1 MWFIKWQ
8 NVRMV
13 EQADKQQQGMNHQ
26 ESRAAF
32 SLAGIYALRMLGLF
46 LILPVFALYAEHLH
60 GVTPMLVGLAIGAYG
75 LTQALLQIP
84 FGMLSDR
91 IGRKPVILGGLLIFA
106 LGSVVA
112 AMADT
117 IWGVILGRALQGS
130 GAIAAAVMALA
141 ADLSREQHRTKVMAV
156 IGMSIGAAFTL
167 ALILGPILNGLI
179 GVSGI
184 FWLTSLLALGGIG
197 IVLFLVPTPTATQ
210 VHTDAEAVPAQF
222 GRVLSNASLLRL
234 DLGIFV
240 LHLIITSIFLA
251 VPLVLRDMLG
261 MESGDHWMVYL
272 PVLLLSVVLMVPFI
286 VIAEKRNKMKPVFLG
301 AVSALALA
309 QLGLYLWHG
318 GITGL
323 LISLL
328 LFFIAFNLLEA
339 SLPSIVSKVAPAA
352 SKGTAMGVYSTSQ
365 FAGAFVG
372 GVVGGWIHG
381 QFGLSGVFLF
391 GAVAALVWLGVAFGM
406 QKPANL
412 SSHMLNVGPLDEA
425 QAWELQAELSSVTG
439 VADAAVIAA
448 EGVAHLKVDKS
459 LVDFAVLDAFSTA
472 SE

>member
-1 MWFIKWQ
+1 
-8 NVRMV
+8 MV
-13 EQADKQQQGMNHQ
+13 EQSEKQQDGMNPQ

-46 LILPVFALYAEHLH
+46 LILPVFALYAERLD

-112 AMADT
+112 AMADS

-141 ADLSREQHRTKVMAV
+141 ADLSREQHRTKVMAA

-167 ALILGPILNGLI
+167 ALILGPVLNGLI
-179 GVSGI
+179 GVQGI
-184 FWLTSLLALGGIG
+184 FWLTAVLALGGIG
-197 IVLFLVPTPTATQ
+197 IVLFLVPTPETSQ
-210 VHTDAEAVPAQF
+210 VHGDAEAIPAQF
-222 GRVLSNASLLRL
+222 GRVLSNVNLLRL

-251 VPLVLRDMLG
+251 VPLVLRDMIG
-261 MESGDHWMVYL
+261 MESDSHWMIYL
-272 PVLLLSVVLMVPFI
+272 PVLLLSILFMVPFI
-286 VIAEKRNKMKPVFLG
+286 VVAEKRNKMKPVFLG
-301 AVSALALA
+301 AVLALAIA

-318 GITGL
+318 GIVGL
-323 LISLL
+323 SISLL

-339 SLPSIVSKVAPAA
+339 TLPSIVSKVAPAA

-372 GVVGGWIHG
+372 GVAGGWIHG
-381 QFGLSGVFLF
+381 QLGLGGVFLF
-391 GAVAALVWLGVAFGM
+391 GAVAALVWLAVAFGM
-406 QKPANL
+406 QRPANL
-412 SSHMLNVGPLDEA
+412 TNHMLNIGPVDEA
-425 QAWELQAELSSVTG
+425 QAWELQAELAKIVG
-439 VADAAVIAA
+439 VAEADVAAADGIAY
-448 EGVAHLKVDKS
+448 LKVDKG
-459 LVDFAVLDAFSTA
+459 LVDFAVLDAFSRGN
-472 SE
+472 E

>member
-1 MWFIKWQ
+1 
-8 NVRMV
+8 MV

-46 LILPVFALYAEHLH
+46 LILPVFALYAEHLE

-75 LTQALLQIP
+75 LTQAMLQIP

-106 LGSVVA
+106 IGSVVA

-156 IGMSIGAAFTL
+156 IGMSIGAAFAL
-167 ALILGPILNGLI
+167 AMVLGPVLNGLI
-179 GVSGI
+179 GVQGI
-184 FWLTSLLALGGIG
+184 FWLTAVLALSGVG
-197 IVLFLVPTPTATQ
+197 IVLFLVPTPEISQ
-210 VHTDAEAVPAQF
+210 VHRDAETVPEQL

-251 VPLVLRDMLG
+251 VPLVLRDMIG
-261 MESGDHWMVYL
+261 MESSSHWMIYL
-272 PVLLLSVVLMVPFI
+272 PVLLLSVLLMVPFI
-286 VIAEKRNKMKPVFLG
+286 VVAEKRGKMKQVFLG
-301 AVSALALA
+301 AVLALALA
-309 QLGLYLWHG
+309 QFGLYMWHG
-318 GITGL
+318 ATTGL
-323 LISLL
+323 VLSLL

-339 SLPSIVSKVAPAA
+339 TLPSIVSKVAPAV
-352 SKGTAMGVYSTSQ
+352 SKGTAMGIYSTSQ

-372 GVVGGWIHG
+372 GVAGGWMHG
-381 QFGLSGVFLF
+381 QLGLSGVFLF
-391 GAVAALVWLGVAFGM
+391 GAVAALVWLAVAFGM
-406 QKPANL
+406 QQPGNLAN
-412 SSHMLNVGPLDEA
+412 HMLNVGPIDEA
-425 QAWELQAELSSVTG
+425 QAWELQVEIAKMAG
-439 VADAAVIAA
+439 VAEATVVAADGIAY
-448 EGVAHLKVDKS
+448 LKVDKS
-459 LVDFAVLDAFSTA
+459 LVDFDLLDAFSRGN
-472 SE
+472 E

>member
-1 MWFIKWQ
+1 
-8 NVRMV
+8 MV
-13 EQADKQQQGMNHQ
+13 EQTEEKQSMNHQ

-46 LILPVFALYAEHLH
+46 LILPVFALYAEHLD

-106 LGSVVA
+106 VGSVVA
-112 AMADT
+112 AMSDS

-141 ADLSREQHRTKVMAV
+141 ADLSREEHRTKVMAV

-167 ALILGPILNGLI
+167 ALILGPVLNGLI
-179 GVSGI
+179 GVQGI
-184 FWLTSLLALGGIG
+184 FWLTALLALAGIG
-197 IVLFLVPTPTATQ
+197 IVLFLVPTPEVTQ
-210 VHTDAEAVPAQF
+210 VHGDAEAVPAQF
-222 GRVLSNASLLRL
+222 GRVLSNVNLLRL

-251 VPLVLRDMLG
+251 VPLVLRDMIG
-261 MESGDHWMVYL
+261 MQSDNHWMIYL
-272 PVLLLSVVLMVPFI
+272 PVLLLSVFLMIPFI

-301 AVSALALA
+301 AVLTLALA

-318 GITGL
+318 GIVGL
-323 LISLL
+323 FISLL
-328 LFFIAFNLLEA
+328 LFFVAFNLLEA
-339 SLPSIVSKVAPAA
+339 TLPSIVSKVAPAA

-372 GVVGGWIHG
+372 GVAGGWMHG
-381 QFGLSGVFLF
+381 QYGLGGVFLF
-391 GAVAALVWLGVAFGM
+391 GTVAALVWLLAAFGM
-406 QKPANL
+406 QRPANL
-412 SSHMLNVGPLDEA
+412 SSHLLNVGPIDEA
-425 QAWELQAELSSVTG
+425 QAWELQSELVAISG
-439 VADAAVIAA
+439 VADAAVVAA
-448 EGVAHLKVDKS
+448 EGVAHLKVDKN
-459 LVDFAVLDAFSTA
+459 LVDFAELDAFCRG

>member
-1 MWFIKWQ
+1 
-8 NVRMV
+8 
-13 EQADKQQQGMNHQ
+13 MNPQ

-46 LILPVFALYAEHLH
+46 LILPVFALYAEHLE

-84 FGMLSDR
+84 FGMLSDH

-106 LGSVVA
+106 IGSVVA
-112 AMADT
+112 AMADS

-156 IGMSIGAAFTL
+156 IGMSIGASFTL
-167 ALILGPILNGLI
+167 ALILGPVLNGLI
-179 GVSGI
+179 GVQGI
-184 FWLTSLLALGGIG
+184 FWLTALLALSGIG
-197 IVLFLVPTPTATQ
+197 IVLFLVPTPATTQ
-210 VHTDAEAVPAQF
+210 VHNDAEAVPAQF
-222 GRVLSNASLLRL
+222 ARVPSNTNLLRL

-251 VPLVLRDMLG
+251 VPLVLRDMIG
-261 MESGDHWMVYL
+261 MQSDNHWMIYL
-272 PVLLLSVVLMVPFI
+272 PVLLLSILLMVPFI
-286 VIAEKRNKMKPVFLG
+286 VIAEKRNKMKQVFLG
-301 AVSALALA
+301 AVLTLAIA

-318 GITGL
+318 GIIGL
-323 LISLL
+323 GISLL

-339 SLPSIVSKVAPAA
+339 TLPSIVSKVAPAA

-372 GVVGGWIHG
+372 GVAGGWIHG
-381 QFGLSGVFLF
+381 QYGLNGVFLF
-391 GAVAALVWLGVAFGM
+391 GAVAAFVWLGVAFGM
-406 QKPANL
+406 QRPANL

-425 QAWELQAELSSVTG
+425 QAWELQAELARITG
-439 VADAAVIAA
+439 VADAAVVAA

-459 LVDFAVLDAFSTA
+459 LVDFTVLDAFSTA

>member
-1 MWFIKWQ
+1 
-8 NVRMV
+8 MV
-13 EQADKQQQGMNHQ
+13 EQSEKQQDGMNPQ

-46 LILPVFALYAEHLH
+46 LILPVFALYAERLD

-106 LGSVVA
+106 IGSVVA
-112 AMADT
+112 AMADS

-141 ADLSREQHRTKVMAV
+141 ADLSREQHRTKVMAA

-167 ALILGPILNGLI
+167 ALILGPVLNSLI
-179 GVSGI
+179 GVQGI
-184 FWLTSLLALGGIG
+184 FWLTAVLALGGIG
-197 IVLFLVPTPTATQ
+197 ITLFLVPTPETSR
-210 VHTDAEAVPAQF
+210 VHGDAEAVPAQF
-222 GRVLSNASLLRL
+222 GRVLSNVNLLRL

-251 VPLVLRDMLG
+251 VPLVLRDMIG
-261 MESGDHWMVYL
+261 MESSSHWIIYL
-272 PVLLLSVVLMVPFI
+272 PVLLLSILFMVPFI
-286 VIAEKRNKMKPVFLG
+286 VVAEKRNKMKPVFLG
-301 AVSALALA
+301 AVLALAIA
-309 QLGLYLWHG
+309 QLGLYLWHD
-318 GITGL
+318 GIVGL
-323 LISLL
+323 SLSLL

-339 SLPSIVSKVAPAA
+339 TLPSIVSKVAPAA

-372 GVVGGWIHG
+372 GVAGGWMHG
-381 QFGLSGVFLF
+381 QLGLGGVFLF
-391 GAVAALVWLGVAFGM
+391 GTVAALVWLAIAFGM
-406 QKPANL
+406 ERPANL
-412 SSHMLNVGPLDEA
+412 TNHMLNIGPVDEA
-425 QAWELQAELSSVTG
+425 QAWELQAELAKIVG
-439 VADAAVIAA
+439 VAEADVVAADGIAY
-448 EGVAHLKVDKS
+448 LKVDKG
-459 LVDFAVLDAFSTA
+459 LVDFALLDAFSQGN
-472 SE
+472 E